1 MKKQRKSI
9 EEMLT
14 KHVDS
19 TFGEAKPVALRSG
32 QVAARSRNS
41 RVKSTLYL
49 HPLVHRKIEE
59 IAFERRVHLNQLYM
73 EAIDLFLREAGE
85 RSIAEI
91 TWQEDKA
98 YWPKRRRCRCK
109 LLRPRRPTDCCR
121 PALTPPLASK
131 VA

>member
-1 MKKQRKSI
+1 MKKPRRSI
-9 EEMLT
+9 EEMLA

-19 TFGEAKPVALRSG
+19 SVGEAKPVPLQSKHATPRP
-32 QVAARSRNS
+32 RDS

-91 TWQEDKA
+91 TGQANKA
-98 YWPKRRRCRCK
+98 
-109 LLRPRRPTDCCR
+109 
-121 PALTPPLASK
+121 A
-131 VA
+131 